1 MCLLK
6 FEKKKKSKIVV
17 PWMLIWDQMSVIG
30 DLAHLDI
37 KTSFKLWFDRHHI
50 AQKTQSCLKKKL
62 SDVCQI

>member
-1 MCLLK
+1 
-6 FEKKKKSKIVV
+6 
-17 PWMLIWDQMSVIG
+17 MLIWDQMSVIG

-37 KTSFKLWFDRHHI
+37 KTSFKLRFDRHHI